1 MQLNRHLNSGKC
13 KTPLGF
19 RKALVDAF
27 YLPEIACKNIND
39 INCYIFSSWL
49 GYRKIRMIFNNSG
62 ALKKHTIYMKIQE
75 ILELWKIDWESK
87 DSNNKVTIEF
97 KQFGNVIMGNV
108 LNILL
113 KFRFRNPATING

>member
-1 MQLNRHLNSGKC
+1 MNTEKKEVFDENKEYVAIINSGKC

-27 YLPEIACKNIND
+27 YLPEIACENIND
-39 INCYIFSSWL
+39 INCYVFSSWL

-87 DSNNKVTIEF
+87 DSNNKLTIEF
-97 KQFGNVIMGNV
+97 K
-108 LNILL
+108 
-113 KFRFRNPATING
+113 